1 MLKQILEAEVVAK
14 KFFAIILLAA
24 VIGGAFFYFNH
35 EEKVQAERANELRL
49 SGNVDVR
56 EVTLAFR
63 QSDRVAEIL
72 VEEGD
77 AVKSGQL
84 LARLDNRELKLTI
97 EKARSQIQVQE
108 AILLKLKNGTRP
120 EDLAQAQAKVEA
132 AQAILH
138 DAEQHYNRIQKVY
151 DDTDGS
157 AITRDELTTARLNF
171 QNKSAQLEEARQAY
185 NLLEAGTRYED
196 IAEAEAQLKTLRDEL
211 ARQEFLLSQYELT
224 APTDGVIRSRLL
236 EVGDMASSSVPIFKI
251 SLNDKKWI
259 RAYVNETDLGKV
271 FEGQAAQ
278 VFIDSFP
285 NEAINGQIGYIS
297 STAEFTP
304 KTVQTDE
311 LRTSLVYEV
320 RVYVSDPKNILRLGM
335 PATVEIDLK

>member
-1 MLKQILEAEVVAK
+1 M
-14 KFFAIILLAA
+14 
-24 VIGGAFFYFNH
+24 
-35 EEKVQAERANELRL
+35 
-49 SGNVDVR
+49 R

-72 VEEGD
+72 VDEGD
-77 AVKSGQL
+77 LVKAGQL
-84 LARLDNRELKLTI
+84 LVRLDNRGLFPHVPKI
-97 EKARSQIQVQE
+97 WRKR
-108 AILLKLKNGTRP
+108 R
-120 EDLAQAQAKVEA
+120 QAE
-132 AQAILH
+132 QAILH

-151 DDTDGS
+151 DDTDGN
-157 AITRDELTTARLNF
+157 AITRDELTTARLIF
-171 QNKSAQLEEARQAY
+171 QNKSAQLE
-185 NLLEAGTRYED
+185 
-196 IAEAEAQLKTLRDEL
+196 K

-278 VFIDSFP
+278 VYIDSFP
-285 NEAINGQIGYIS
+285 NESISGQIGYIS

-311 LRTSLVYEV
+311 LRTSLVYAV

>member
-1 MLKQILEAEVVAK
+1 MAK
-14 KFFAIILLAA
+14 KFFAIILLMAI
-24 VIGGAFFYFNH
+24 IGCAFFYSSH
-35 EEKVQAERANELRL
+35 EEKVAAERASELKL
-49 SGNVDVR
+49 FGNVDVR

-63 QSDRVAEIL
+63 QSDRIAEIFA
-72 VEEGD
+72 EEGNL
-77 AVKSGQL
+77 VKEGQL

-97 EKARSQIQVQE
+97 EKARSQIQAQE

-120 EDLAQAQAKVEA
+120 EDLAQAQARIEA

-151 DDTDGS
+151 DETVGS
-157 AITRDELTTARLNF
+157 AITRDELTSARLNY
-171 QNKSAQLEEARQAY
+171 QNKSATLEEARQAY

-196 IAEAEAQLKTLRDEL
+196 IAQAEAQLKTLQDEL
-211 ARQEFLLSQYELT
+211 ARQEFLLTQYELT
-224 APTDGVIRSRLL
+224 SPNDGVIRSRLL
-236 EVGDMASSSVPIFKI
+236 EVGDMASPSAPVFKI
-251 SLNDKKWI
+251 SLNERKWI

-271 FEGQAAQ
+271 FEGQTAKIL
-278 VFIDSFP
+278 IDSYP
-285 NEAINGQIGYIS
+285 NEEIFGQIGYIS

-311 LRTSLVYEV
+311 LRTSLVYEI
-320 RVYVSDPKNILRLGM
+320 RVYVNDPKNILRLGM